1 MRRGDVKSIIDV
13 GLLTEALIELKG
25 RYSGF
30 RWESELWASDG
41 HRRSPYRVLV
51 LFGLSPRTKDTGLVE
66 MCRAFFQRFPHAEVL
81 ASMDNGDA
89 GVSTAADG
97 IVRKR
102 ADTLHEILGAAIC

>member
-1 MRRGDVKSIIDV
+1 VKVKLD
-13 GLLTEALIELKG
+13 GRLLAEALVELKG
-25 RYSGF
+25 WYSGF
-30 RWESELWASDG
+30 RWESELWANHG